1 MRFGCGLELLVVIVA
16 VIQCIGFIITYI
28 LAAYYGHL
36 TPFFPYISNTG
47 GKPPESCI
55 FTLICSI
62 SSIIWLLI
70 IYIRYIQ
77 VKQYY
82 QKDINRIK
90 FLNQFTFFI
99 GAVSVFGLLLVGSF
113 QDHNVNA
120 KVHMIGAFTL
130 WIFGILHM
138 WFQTLVSYKI
148 YHTGLTRR
156 IDKVNIFGRLII
168 SLMAVIIS
176 IIGLIS
182 MKVSEQQ
189 RVHKEGQYDPFYW
202 DSSVVGYPLHLTST
216 ISEWCLGLTFVLFF
230 LTFHVDFY
238 RASLNVSFVSP
249 TQSQEEQVSVSMNK
263 EPLNERTPLVAV
275 LNSN

>member
-1 MRFGCGLELLVVIVA
+1 MIMKFECSLELGFELLVVIVA

-28 LAAYYGHL
+28 LAVYYGHL
-36 TPFFPYISNTG
+36 TPFFPYISMTG

-70 IYIRYIQ
+70 IYIRYVQ

-82 QKDINRIK
+82 QKGINKIEI
-90 FLNQFTFFI
+90 LNRFTFCI
-99 GAVSVFGLLLVGSF
+99 GAVSVFGLLLVGAF
-113 QDHNVNA
+113 QDYTFESA
-120 KVHMIGAFTL
+120 HMVASVIL

-148 YHTGLTRR
+148 YHTGLTRC
-156 IDKVNIFGRLII
+156 IDRVNIFVRLII
-168 SLMAVIIS
+168 SLMALIIS
-176 IIGLIS
+176 INCLIS
-182 MKVSEQQ
+182 MKISELQ

-216 ISEWCLGLTFVLFF
+216 ISEWCLGLTFVMFF

-238 RASLNVSFVSP
+238 RASLTVSFVSP
-249 TQSQEEQVSVSMNK
+249 AQSQEEQADTTDSCT
-263 EPLNERTPLVAV
+263 EQ
-275 LNSN
+275 